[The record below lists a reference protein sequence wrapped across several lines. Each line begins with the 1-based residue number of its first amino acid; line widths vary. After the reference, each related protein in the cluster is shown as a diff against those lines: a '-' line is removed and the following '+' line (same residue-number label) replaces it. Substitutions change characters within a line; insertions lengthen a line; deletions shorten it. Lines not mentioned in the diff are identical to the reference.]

1 MAELNL
7 SQIEEKLNSEF
18 RGEGRRLVFWYDDK
32 GDFADGRM
40 NGYGVYYYDNGDVY
54 DAPEDLLRNICGFLL
69 QIFPLSEAKE

>member
-32 GDFADGRM
+32 GDFADE
-40 NGYGVYYYDNGDVY
+40 VDNLKLQNAKIYHLTKSNQFRTKV
-54 DAPEDLLRNICGFLL
+54 LLERE
-69 QIFPLSEAKE
+69 EAESN

>member
-32 GDFADGRM
+32 GDFADE
-40 NGYGVYYYDNGDVY
+40 VDNLKLQNAKIYHLTQSNQFRTKVLLER
-54 DAPEDLLRNICGFLL
+54 EDT
-69 QIFPLSEAKE
+69 